1 MLLALQSALQQ
12 PKRLNM
18 RTAPGQFQTAVPADR
33 SNSRPIDRKSLT
45 RRLHSITNP
54 KPEDKKR
61 IRGFLGTVLK
71 YTASG
76 LIFYTVA
83 SFAAGRGNQLQ
94 SEASQFG
101 RQAASSISAG
111 ASTVADVTQ
120 QGASVVATKAG
131 EAKDAVQE
139 KLQSDEERLKKE
151 EEARKSKKKGPF
163 GLF

>member
-1 MLLALQSALQQ
+1 ML
-12 PKRLNM
+12 
-18 RTAPGQFQTAVPADR
+18 TPAC
-33 SNSRPIDRKSLT
+33 IVMAT
-45 RRLHSITNP
+45 EEIW
-54 KPEDKKR
+54 
-61 IRGFLGTVLK
+61 
-71 YTASG
+71 G
-76 LIFYTVA
+76 LV
-83 SFAAGRGNQLQ
+83 Q
-94 SEASQFG
+94 